1 MSMSGGMSLIDR
13 CGDVE
18 IYQPKQV
25 CEGYSVV
32 ETPAEE
38 FMLEIIRVKKGEKFT
53 IPVISVPRILI
64 GFEGK
69 GTTSNQLL
77 LK

>member
-1 MSMSGGMSLIDR
+1 M
-13 CGDVE
+13 E

-25 CEGYSVV
+25 SEGYSVV

-38 FMLEIIRVKKGEKFT
+38 FMLEILRVKKGEKFT
-53 IPVISVPRILI
+53 IPRIPVPRILI
-64 GFEGK
+64 GFEGV
-69 GTTSNQLL
+69 GVTSKQLV